1 MCVKICFKVSDGV
14 TSSKLMIT
22 AMAASSFPSLEAE
35 EVPGEFLLAFAAPW
49 EHKMLPNGEKQTRE
63 FGFW

>member
-1 MCVKICFKVSDGV
+1 
-14 TSSKLMIT
+14 MIT

-49 EHKMLPNGEKQTRE
+49 EHKMLPNGEKQTQE
-63 FGFW
+63 FGF